1 MTTED
6 LLKIHKDTCE
16 KCKDIMKKK
25 NSDYTGGKSSTDPF
39 ANFNAASILDI
50 HPVQGLLLRVI
61 DKIQRIRSFTND
73 KELKV
78 SNESVEDAC
87 DDIVN
92 YAILAKAMLME
103 ERSQIESG
111 KSAKAM
117 TGILDGMS
125 YGDSDLPTR
134 EQEIEAERRMN
145 IIGKNG
151 NEGLHYS
158 QIEQNNNKQ
167 PK

>member
-1 MTTED
+1 MNTKQ
-6 LLKIHKDTCE
+6 LLQLHEDTC
-16 KCKDIMKKK
+16 KSCRAIMEQK

-103 ERSQIESG
+103 ERSQIESENS
-111 KSAKAM
+111 K
-117 TGILDGMS
+117 
-125 YGDSDLPTR
+125 LPTG

-145 IIGKNG
+145 IIGQNG

-158 QIEQNNNKQ
+158 QIEQNRNK
-167 PK
+167 